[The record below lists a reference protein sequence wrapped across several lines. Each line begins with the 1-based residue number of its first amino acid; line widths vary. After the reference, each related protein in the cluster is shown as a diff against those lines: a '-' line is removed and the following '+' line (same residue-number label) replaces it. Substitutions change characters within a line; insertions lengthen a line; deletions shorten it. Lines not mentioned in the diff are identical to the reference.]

1 MDHGERDRLLERGA
15 ALSRFVVHADP
26 DLSDL
31 IPGFLAHKRD
41 DLVAIVEAV
50 ESGDHETLAKFG
62 HKIKG
67 EGGSYG
73 LDRISEIGA
82 AIDAAAKARDLAQVR
97 ELARQFADFLDN
109 VEVVYD

>member
-1 MDHGERDRLLERGA
+1 M
-15 ALSRFVVHADP
+15 SRFVVHADP

-31 IPGFLAHKRD
+31 IPGFLEHKRD
-41 DLVAIVEAV
+41 DLAAIVEAI
-50 ESGDHETLAKFG
+50 ESADYEALAKFG

-73 LDRISEIGA
+73 LARISEIGA
-82 AIDAAAKARDLAQVR
+82 AIDVAAKARDLNEVR

>member
-1 MDHGERDRLLERGA
+1 M
-15 ALSRFVVHADP
+15 SRYVVHGDP

-31 IPGFLAHKRD
+31 IPGFLEHKRD
-41 DLVAIVEAV
+41 DLAAIVKAIEDA
-50 ESGDHETLAKFG
+50 DYETLAKFG

-67 EGGSYG
+67 EGGAT

-82 AIDAAAKARDLAQVR
+82 AIDVAAKARDLAEVR

>member
-1 MDHGERDRLLERGA
+1 M
-15 ALSRFVVHADP
+15 SRFVVNADP

-31 IPGFLAHKRD
+31 IPGFLEHKRD
-41 DLVAIVEAV
+41 DLAAIVRAIEDA
-50 ESGDHETLAKFG
+50 DYETLAPFG

-82 AIDAAAKARDLAQVR
+82 RLMSLPPRATWRRFGNCAAIR
-97 ELARQFADFLDN
+97 DFLDN
-109 VEVVYD
+109 VEVVLNDRDADVSGSAAR

>member
-1 MDHGERDRLLERGA
+1 
-15 ALSRFVVHADP
+15 LSRYVVHGDP

-31 IPGFLAHKRD
+31 IPGFLEHKRD
-41 DLVAIVEAV
+41 DLAAIVKAIEDA
-50 ESGDHETLAKFG
+50 DYETLAKFG

-82 AIDAAAKARDLAQVR
+82 AIDVAAKARDLAEVR